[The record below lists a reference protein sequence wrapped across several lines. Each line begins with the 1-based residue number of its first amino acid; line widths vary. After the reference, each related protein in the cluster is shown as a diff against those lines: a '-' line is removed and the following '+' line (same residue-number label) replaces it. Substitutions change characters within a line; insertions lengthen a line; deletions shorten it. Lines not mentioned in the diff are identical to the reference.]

1 MKRFVTAA
9 LCFGFIIACSVSAA
23 YSAELKIG
31 VVDVFKALN
40 ESDQGKKAKIELEA
54 LIKSKQTVLEERG
67 KTLEKL
73 KADIEKQSALI
84 SADARKAKQDDFER
98 QMRDYQRI
106 ASDSQAEV
114 KKKENELTGEILKE
128 LREIILK
135 VSKDGNYTLV
145 LEKAQALYA
154 LDSIDVTDSVI
165 KAYDATKTK
174 TTK

>member
-1 MKRFVTAA
+1 MRRFIAAVFCFSLVIVFTFTAA
-9 LCFGFIIACSVSAA
+9 NA
-23 YSAELKIG
+23 AELKVG

-40 ESDQGKKAKIELEA
+40 ESEQGKKAKVELES
-54 LIKSKQTVLEERG
+54 LIKSKQTVLEDRG

-114 KKKENELTGEILKE
+114 KKKENDLTGEILKE

-154 LDSIDVTDSVI
+154 LDSIDITDSVI
-165 KAYDATKTK
+165 KAYNATK